1 MRRRL
6 LHRNRSAL
14 QRSDEE
20 DLEGRSAEEIPG
32 DPAVGSQVSPDEVCL
47 TDRAICEHPYVRSLQ
62 GKIEWYR
69 EQLKQN
75 LQRQKRDFAYELARF
90 TPLVQPLNGLRFSRV
105 ARERPRHAKTVSTKY
120 GETRTSGAADRAAA
134 PSTVDDVN
142 VVQEKCGSRLPD
154 LAAFDEYQRERYF
167 AATEDAQRITKEIE
181 AKKEEF
187 DATWIT
193 WVHIVSKAFTS
204 GALWVTPSPRF
215 AADFPHGAWLSFC
228 TLTLDG
234 YGGCLNLYLNLDDPH
249 PFLSLKSGAR
259 KGGFYRIK
267 PSRARLLFAV
277 LAPDTSHA
285 ESDDDGRTLEESF
298 ETYCFLDCGKGQK
311 QEYRTETFAKWA
323 RAFEIAGFNI
333 FRKDKAVM
341 TVERG
346 RIHTGIG
353 HAVDWDSSSS
363 INGSYASDSEYSAG
377 DMPAVFR
384 AQVQT
389 SEEDEWNRRP
399 EGDRVGRKPR
409 ARKFTAIK

>member
-215 AADFPHGAWLSFC
+215 AADFPH
-228 TLTLDG
+228 
-234 YGGCLNLYLNLDDPH
+234 
-249 PFLSLKSGAR
+249 
-259 KGGFYRIK
+259 
-267 PSRARLLFAV
+267 
-277 LAPDTSHA
+277 APDTSHA